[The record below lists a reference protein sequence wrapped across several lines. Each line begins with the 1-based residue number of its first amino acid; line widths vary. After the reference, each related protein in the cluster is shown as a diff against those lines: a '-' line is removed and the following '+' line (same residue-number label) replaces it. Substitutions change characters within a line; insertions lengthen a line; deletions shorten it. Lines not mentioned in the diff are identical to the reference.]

1 MEQFINE
8 LKNQKTAIIKSLDK
22 QNEQATL
29 EQLIN
34 EHKQAKDNLNNYT
47 SQEQQTLKEQQQIFN
62 IRTTK
67 YFYYYDKTKQ
77 KALETI
83 EQETQKA
90 LEQLLK
96 IDEVLCYLIME
107 HITKFDQ
114 DKQQINQTANKI
126 NNIILLLKEIVEG

>member
-8 LKNQKTAIIKSLDK
+8 LKNQERAIIKSLDK

-34 EHKQAKDNLNNYT
+34 EYKQTKNKLNNYT
-47 SQEQQTLKEQQQIFN
+47 KQEQQTMKEQQQIFN
-62 IRTTK
+62 IRKTR

-83 EQETQKA
+83 EQETQKV
-90 LEQLLK
+90 LEQIIK
-96 IDEVLCYLIME
+96 IDDILCYLIME
-107 HITKFDQ
+107 HITRFDQ
-114 DKQQINQTANKI
+114 DKQQIRQTANKI
-126 NNIILLLKEIVEG
+126 NNIILLLKELLEG